1 MNTSKQQ
8 QLILDNLRVPIKSF
22 RIFALEEIIKSGG
35 NPEILSVLKEIQAT
49 EDDQDCS
56 LLISN
61 AIDAVLSRLNG
72 SKTAKIN
79 VGESSDFLVKW
90 EEADDRLRLHFI
102 SNMPTVIPKEF
113 RLLGPK
119 LVEGSS

>member
-61 AIDAVLSRLNG
+61 AIDAVYQ
-72 SKTAKIN
+72 
-79 VGESSDFLVKW
+79 D
-90 EEADDRLRLHFI
+90 
-102 SNMPTVIPKEF
+102 
-113 RLLGPK
+113 
-119 LVEGSS
+119 